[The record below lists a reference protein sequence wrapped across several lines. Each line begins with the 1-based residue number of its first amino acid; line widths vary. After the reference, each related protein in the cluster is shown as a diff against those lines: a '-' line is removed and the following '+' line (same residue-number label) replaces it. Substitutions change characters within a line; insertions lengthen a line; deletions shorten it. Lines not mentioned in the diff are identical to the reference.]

1 MRSHVKAR
9 QEKSKGKGKIVSVR
23 EEQQKQRGAR
33 PHPLPGQAHDGPCAD
48 ETQEESAE
56 KPVFPQQGVRI
67 MLPPERRAAQRQGND
82 EQHAPRGHGQQEPA
96 RLLQQ
101 ERRERQ
107 LQRFGRKPAGQAKE
121 QGHVERIDQTE
132 SGVGESIVRT
142 HVLNEVAPYHAPH
155 AKGLHPVKLLHAAC
169 GGVGR
174 HGRSPLRRGGGPG
187 YRRNGSL
194 LHAVLCDPHTETARM
209 PRARGAGGAG
219 TGPRETGGPP
229 RTACRAGMIK
239 GNSVR
244 ARTGAPLF
252 IIAYP
257 DGYWF

>member
-1 MRSHVKAR
+1 MKILNFGSLNLDYVYMVDHMAAAGETLASEGLQVFCG
-9 QEKSKGKGKIVSVR
+9 GKGLNQSIALCR
-23 EEQQKQRGAR
+23 AGAEVW
-33 PHPLPGQAHDGPCAD
+33 HAGAIGEDGED
-48 ETQEESAE
+48 
-56 KPVFPQQGVRI
+56 I
-67 MLPPERRAAQRQGND
+67 
-82 EQHAPRGHGQQEPA
+82 A

-169 GGVGR
+169 GGVER

-194 LHAVLCDPHTETARM
+194 LHAVFCDP
-209 PRARGAGGAG
+209 P
-219 TGPRETGGPP
+219 
-229 RTACRAGMIK
+229 
-239 GNSVR
+239 
-244 ARTGAPLF
+244 
-252 IIAYP
+252 Y
-257 DGYWF
+257 